1 MFVKG
6 FADEKHIILFI
17 CANSNITSV
26 NISHQRPREKQQNL
40 SLHTMMTPEL
50 FENESL
56 AVAGKKRGL
65 EENNSEI
72 CMKNKSLK
80 EQVAILTKV
89 QNNLIKVLKNV
100 VGVSEEHL
108 SDCLVDSDISFEPIK
123 RNPRITPG
131 IYTDD
136 ENRKYYI
143 NSYGVFVY
151 KRPCGKP
158 KKYKAWCYSK
168 GEWVDPGQN
177 VEENVANTFKNVDD
191 YGSIPEEEINS
202 NDSFEEC
209 EDVRQPLPVVSDDE
223 YSDNEASDY

>member
-1 MFVKG
+1 MKKNTYTFSLYKLIKQVLTIHTKDHG
-6 FADEKHIILFI
+6 K
-17 CANSNITSV
+17 
-26 NISHQRPREKQQNL
+26 KQQGL
-40 SLHTMMTPEL
+40 SLHTMMTSEL
-50 FENESL
+50 LGKESL
-56 AVAGKKRGL
+56 SVAGKKRRL
-65 EENNSEI
+65 EENNGEN

-89 QNNLIKVLKNV
+89 QNNLIGVLKNV
-100 VGVSEEHL
+100 IGVSEEDL
-108 SDCLVDSDISFEPIK
+108 SNCFVDSDISFEPIK

-131 IYTDD
+131 IYTDN

-158 KKYKAWCYSK
+158 KKDKAWCYSK
-168 GEWVDPGQN
+168 GEWVDLGQN

-191 YGSIPEEEINS
+191 CDSSPEEEINP

-209 EDVRQPLPVVSDDE
+209 KDVRQPLPVVSDDE
-223 YSDNEASDY
+223 YSDNEDPDDFYLS